1 MNVTFARVRASEA
14 THLSEFAR
22 DVFDKT
28 YGPFCKAAD
37 VDAYMASAFNP
48 SELLRVLTN
57 PTAWVFAAIVD
68 EEWVGYAQVRLAP
81 VPHSLHNQQARAL
94 NATPMELTRFYV
106 ARKFQGVG
114 VAQQMLGIVLAHAEL
129 QGCPTLWLSVW
140 QENTRAIAFYNK
152 WDFATIGEAKF
163 LMGEDLQD
171 DFIME
176 RDVQSALPASATDS
190 PGA

>member
-22 DVFDKT
+22 DNFDKT
-28 YGPFCKAAD
+28 YGPLCKAAD
-37 VDAYMASAFNP
+37 VDAYMASALNA

-68 EEWVGYAQVRLAP
+68 NEWVGYAQTCLAP
-81 VPHSLHNQQARAL
+81 LPDFLQNQQARAL
-94 NATPMELTRFYV
+94 GVTPMELNRFYV
-106 ARKFQGVG
+106 SRKFHGTG

-129 QGCPTLWLSVW
+129 QGSTTLWLSVW
-140 QENTRAIAFYNK
+140 QENARAIAFYNK
-152 WDFATIGEAKF
+152 WGFGTIGEGKF

-176 RDVQSALPASATDS
+176 RDVHASASASRTN
-190 PGA
+190 